1 LCYDALTAL
10 DSCCVCGTSGTYYI
24 DGNSLASATAI
35 YTDIQLTTKA
45 ADGFYSSG
53 GNVREQSS
61 GLLLPQQPCPS
72 CGSGLTSFN
81 SSTVDVFSG
90 TCPVDGS
97 INPLTE
103 IYYHDGAGATPTAG
117 DTCYSDSGG
126 TTPLAAGYYT
136 IGGTSGVGNRQ
147 YIKIGAGGVVDAGY
161 PTTC

>member
-1 LCYDALTAL
+1 M
-10 DSCCVCGTSGTYYI
+10 
-24 DGNSLASATAI
+24 
-35 YTDIQLTTKA
+35 
-45 ADGFYSSG
+45 
-53 GNVREQSS
+53 
-61 GLLLPQQPCPS
+61 
-72 CGSGLTSFN
+72 
-81 SSTVDVFSG
+81 FSG